1 MASTALDF
9 ALLALALGGPAAVL
23 ATPRAVAVLVV
34 WFAGACTLAW
44 LRPVREHDANAIE
57 REHRAGFIALFVLPL
72 VTPAVSAA
80 GRRFGV
86 LPWFASEW
94 ADGIGVALVA
104 LGLAVRIAAMAR
116 LGSRFSPLVA
126 VQRTHALERGGPYA
140 AVRHPGYLGSLLA
153 CVGAMLAFG
162 SALALPLVAAF
173 ALLLRA
179 RIALEESLLERTFG
193 DEWRRYRE
201 RTHALLPRWR

>member
-1 MASTALDF
+1 
-9 ALLALALGGPAAVL
+9 
-23 ATPRAVAVLVV
+23 
-34 WFAGACTLAW
+34 
-44 LRPVREHDANAIE
+44 
-57 REHRAGFIALFVLPL
+57 

-94 ADGIGVALVA
+94 AGGIGVALVA